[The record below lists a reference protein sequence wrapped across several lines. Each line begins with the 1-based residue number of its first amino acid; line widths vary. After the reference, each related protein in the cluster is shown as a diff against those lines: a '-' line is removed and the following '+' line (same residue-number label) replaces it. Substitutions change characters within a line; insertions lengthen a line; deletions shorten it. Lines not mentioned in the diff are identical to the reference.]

1 MNAVQLGANAGVNSE
16 NVLVDDSTYRET
28 VKSVHKGVPNAFVV
42 IVLHTLLIE
51 SKTRRYDEKREQRSG
66 DKPAFVIATEE
77 KDAVWIAH
85 LQRKQEDDVLDLRM
99 TRRGSGDGIGAAIHV
114 ITQKEIVRVRNGSG
128 NVKEFN

>member
-16 NVLVDDSTYRET
+16 NVLVDDGTYRET

-51 SKTRRYDEKREQRSG
+51 SKARRYDEKREQRSG
-66 DKPAFVIATEE
+66 DKPALVIATEE

-85 LQRKQEDDVLDLRM
+85 LQRKQKDDVLDL
-99 TRRGSGDGIGAAIHV
+99 
-114 ITQKEIVRVRNGSG
+114 
-128 NVKEFN
+128 

>member
-16 NVLVDDSTYRET
+16 NVLVDDGTYRET
-28 VKSVHKGVPNAFVV
+28 VKSVHKVVPNAFVV

-51 SKTRRYDEKREQRSG
+51 SKGSG

-85 LQRKQEDDVLDLRM
+85 LQRKQKDNVL
-99 TRRGSGDGIGAAIHV
+99 DGIGAAIHV